1 MTHQHGDTIVEGLV
15 ALAILSIGLLG
26 IIGVQGT
33 LIGTSADAQLRMEAS
48 FYAEQLLGLAIADAA
63 NANCYAF
70 TSPCGNADASAS
82 ATAWRAELQDRLPG
96 AASAAPT
103 VTYDAANGQFAVVVQ
118 WRHPSDDTVRSVA
131 STTVLR

>member
-1 MTHQHGDTIVEGLV
+1 MRHQRGDSVVEGLV

-48 FYAEQLLGLAIADAA
+48 FYAEQLLGLVQADPV

-70 TSPCGNADASAS
+70 SSPCSNTDASAS
-82 ATAWRAELQDRLPG
+82 AYAWQTDLQARLPG
-96 AASAAPT
+96 AASAAPK
-103 VTYDAANGQFAVVVQ
+103 VNYDPANGRFAVVVQ
-118 WRHPSDDTVRSVA
+118 WRHPADDTLRNVS